1 MRGGMSSGSGIPH
14 AWGSASPGHL
24 TPVCVPA
31 KRTCAW
37 CSCRFPLLYAAIRE
51 DPPVVYSVCCKF
63 LLLKNICRV
72 FCQDPSLET
81 GAGLE
86 TAIVLGMLFQL
97 LFLDWKQAFD
107 KVDHSAM
114 MIALRRIGLH
124 SQYLE
129 VIRDLYDSPSF
140 CTKGTQGDLSWGTP
154 HTGIRQGCP
163 LSPYLFVMVMSVM
176 FDDVDRRLR
185 TQGTPQNS
193 WSVGKPVY
201 DLEYADDTMLIG
213 VTPTQLEDMLCSVQ
227 VEASLYGL
235 SLNFDKTELLRHPNH
250 PATIK
255 FANGRNVPV
264 TESVKY
270 LGSQVTWE
278 KPTKAALQA
287 RAQQAHVSFL
297 KLQHVWQS
305 KLSWKVKSRI
315 FYSCIVPSYLHG
327 LSTLTLEKTHFKTID
342 GWYFRYLRRAL
353 KSNPHITPGFPIRE
367 FGNAL
372 VGQYCHL
379 KPFCPVN
386 LNFSPNQLP
395 LRQTS
400 RSTT

>member
-1 MRGGMSSGSGIPH
+1 
-14 AWGSASPGHL
+14 
-24 TPVCVPA
+24 
-31 KRTCAW
+31 
-37 CSCRFPLLYAAIRE
+37 
-51 DPPVVYSVCCKF
+51 
-63 LLLKNICRV
+63 
-72 FCQDPSLET
+72 
-81 GAGLE
+81 
-86 TAIVLGMLFQL
+86 
-97 LFLDWKQAFD
+97 
-107 KVDHSAM
+107 
-114 MIALRRIGLH
+114 
-124 SQYLE
+124 
-129 VIRDLYDSPSF
+129 
-140 CTKGTQGDLSWGTP
+140 
-154 HTGIRQGCP
+154 
-163 LSPYLFVMVMSVM
+163 M
-176 FDDVDRRLR
+176 FEDVDRRLR

-193 WSVGKPVY
+193 WSVGKPVH

-305 KLSWKVKSRI
+305 KLPWKVKSRI
-315 FYSCIVPSYLHG
+315 FHSCIVPSYLHG

-353 KSNPHITPGFPIRE
+353 KIKSSYYSRISNKRVWKCAGRPVLPSQTLLSSQFKLLTQSITTPPD
-367 FGNAL
+367 
-372 VGQYCHL
+372 
-379 KPFCPVN
+379 KPQHHVV
-386 LNFSPNQLP
+386 FSPGYKDRVKFTKSKSRGHPARYWFELVSSEAIRYLNHHIDHSAPPRTEGYRRDFLGP
-395 LRQTS
+395 LGLKQHLNLDPSFGDRL
-400 RSTT
+400 TTAPTRAPTLFPLYQKTVGCAWQA